1 MAFYLNSYRRFLKS
15 RHRIVKIRVDN
26 DRSKDKVSPDHDS
39 DLVKAKPGVEG
50 LRLECLRLIIVSL

>member
-15 RHRIVKIRVDN
+15 RVDN

-39 DLVKAKPGVEG
+39 DLMKAKPGVEG